1 MNNTTPP
8 TAATGA
14 NAGASATALVF
25 VIEDDAAVARLV
37 VDELKAFG
45 YATESFLTAATALH
59 HLGTQR
65 PDLCIV
71 DLGLPDMDGI
81 ELVRQITLACNC
93 GVLILT
99 GRGHPVDRVMG
110 LELGADDYVVKPFDA
125 RELVARVKSILRRR
139 GTPASASGAG
149 PARRQARFGS
159 WTLDC
164 AANTLRS
171 ADGEEHVLGLAEARV
186 LRVFVER
193 PNQILT
199 REQLLGQHDLSPLD
213 RSIDVRISR
222 LRRKLEGDP
231 HNPKLIKTV
240 YGAGYMFAASVN
252 WG

>member
-1 MNNTTPP
+1 MTSTT
-8 TAATGA
+8 TAA
-14 NAGASATALVF
+14 ATSALVF
-25 VIEDDAAVARLV
+25 VIEDDADVARLV
-37 VDELKAFG
+37 VDALKSFG
-45 YATESFLTAATALH
+45 YATESFHTAASALH
-59 HLGTQR
+59 RLGAHR

-125 RELVARVKSILRRR
+125 RELVARVRSILRRR
-139 GTPASASGAG
+139 GTPASAAAAPS
-149 PARRQARFGS
+149 RRQAHFGA

-171 ADGEEHVLGLAEARV
+171 DGGDEHVLGLAEARV
-186 LRVFVER
+186 LRAFVER

-222 LRRKLEGDP
+222 LRRKLEPDP
-231 HNPKLIKTV
+231 QNPKFIKTV
-240 YGAGYMFAASVN
+240 YGAGYMFTANVN